1 MKLQASR
8 RLMIPITALLLATSW
23 ATAQDSQKSASPAFT
38 GNSKTTPVL
47 RRDILL
53 RLIPMF
59 AVPQHCDQVETI
71 DATFQQLDKDASG
84 RVAGMLE
91 RWRATGC
98 GKSSLFEV
106 RLTRTSNDQTDF
118 LVTPVQSTP

>member
-1 MKLQASR
+1 MSLRVTRHLAA
-8 RLMIPITALLLATSW
+8 PVTALLLAASW
-23 ATAQDSQKSASPAFT
+23 AGAQDSQKSASPAFT
-38 GNSKTTPVL
+38 GNSKTTPAL

-53 RLIPMF
+53 KLIPMF

-71 DATFQQLDKDASG
+71 EATFQQLDKDASG
-84 RVAGMLE
+84 RVTGMLE

-98 GKSSLFEV
+98 GRSSLFDV

-118 LVTPVQSTP
+118 LVTPVPPTS